1 MPWNTLYTGGGGILA
16 ELYRA
21 SNKCMRVCFLCIRVS
36 WGQLQRDV
44 GRDRVRIDGEM
55 VTPSDVTRIV
65 VGLASRITERLA
77 ARNSQRRLGRHSGG
91 SGRFGTAPLQ
101 VWMHAKS
108 WDGENCYGTL
118 FLVVYQ

>member
-1 MPWNTLYTGGGGILA
+1 MH
-16 ELYRA
+16 
-21 SNKCMRVCFLCIRVS
+21 VCSLCIRVS

-77 ARNSQRRLGRHSGG
+77 VRNSQRRLGRHSGG
-91 SGRFGTAPLQ
+91 SGRFSTAPLQ
-101 VWMHAKS
+101 VWTHTKS
-108 WDGENCYGTL
+108 WGVEQQYRLGSPV
-118 FLVVYQ
+118 LVGGVVLAQAV